1 MKLFDYQEKA
11 LALTSDK
18 DNSAFYY
25 DMGLGKTF
33 IGSERMRL
41 YGERVN
47 RVSEVQNQ

>member
-33 IGSERMRL
+33 IGSERLVRTLQGTLYRL
-41 YGERVN
+41 CGI
-47 RVSEVQNQ
+47 